1 MNTSKLGERSTM
13 DLVVLAFSCLICISV
28 LFIVVGIIIQKT
40 VHPDMD
46 LSKAGEAVYSMLNTI
61 IGALI
66 GFISGRVY
74 GRHEEKIANGE
85 TKK

>member
-1 MNTSKLGERSTM
+1 M
-13 DLVVLAFSCLICISV
+13 DLVVLSFSALICISV
-28 LFIVVGIIIQKT
+28 LFIVLGILVQKT

-46 LSKAGEAVYSMLNTI
+46 LSKAGEAVYAMLNTI

-74 GRHEEKIANGE
+74 GRHEEKIANDKPDQNQKHPAHTE
-85 TKK
+85 

>member
-1 MNTSKLGERSTM
+1 MTKLGERSTM
-13 DLVVLAFSCLICISV
+13 DLVVIAFSVLICVSIM
-28 LFIVVGIIIQKT
+28 FIVVGIVIQKT

-46 LSKAGEAVYSMLNTI
+46 LSKAGEAVYAMLNTI

-74 GRHEEKIANGE
+74 GRHEAANGE
-85 TKK
+85 LKK